1 MYYVSTV
8 IQKLFTPDSEMRRA
22 ERHHDSSAPPGSSR
36 AIGPERRRLVEQRAK

>member
-22 ERHHDSSAPPGSSR
+22 ERHH
-36 AIGPERRRLVEQRAK
+36 ELQRAAKKQPRDRT

>member
-22 ERHHDSSAPPGSSR
+22 ERHLAR
-36 AIGPERRRLVEQRAK
+36 QRAARKQQRDRT